1 MDAAVSSRWILSRQR
16 PKQKRYMKREERKVQ
31 RSNTGRLY
39 SEYTRENQMDTSAR
53 QRSSGAIENG
63 GSTAILEK
71 GGYVGR

>member
-1 MDAAVSSRWILSRQR
+1 
-16 PKQKRYMKREERKVQ
+16 MKREERKVQ